1 MGEAVPENARYYKG
15 TFCTG
20 HVPMVGTTSIQFSE
34 NAMHEYIEEYK
45 KAHNMQEKKGPG
57 RAKVYDF
64 RAQPKRESPNLP
76 IAGCALGR
84 MYTGAFPERR
94 AKTSSQAV
102 GDWWNDP
109 VLNDPSITDT
119 SKPLDGRHGPPA
131 CLRISTNSDYGQY
144 FHDPLITLDDE
155 RMAKLR
161 AQNGCKRVL
170 PVEQNSSFALDD
182 LPTADR
188 ML

>member
-1 MGEAVPENARYYKG
+1 MGEPRSYKG

-45 KAHNMQEKKGPG
+45 QAHGMQEKKGPG
-57 RAKVYDF
+57 RAKLYDF

-76 IAGCALGR
+76 VSGCALGR
-84 MYTGAFPERR
+84 MYTGCYPERR
-94 AKTSSQAV
+94 RMTSSQAV
-102 GDWWNDP
+102 GNWWNDP
-109 VLNDPSITDT
+109 ILAQKPDT
-119 SKPLDGRHGPPA
+119 SKPLEGRHGPPA

-144 FHDPLITLDDE
+144 FHDPLITLDDA

-170 PVEQNSSFALDD
+170 PVEQNSSFALED